1 MASNAPAN
9 QSQNTGLPLFYDS
22 LIPLQT
28 NVHTDLGMVE
38 RTTFPFAGRANAIP
52 ITIDEFV
59 MAQRYYPIVF
69 TPTDDGAPLALV
81 GMADGDN
88 LFVDADGNWRQDTY
102 VPAYVRRYPFLLAKL
117 TPEAADLSLCFDD
130 SSDLLSNTA
139 AQKMFSGTEPTELT
153 KNVLQFCE
161 QFEMAVQRTQAFMKE
176 MNDLKLLQDTE
187 ANATING
194 QTLNFRGFKAVDEA
208 KLQDIRGDVA
218 RKLVKNGMLGLVYAH
233 LFSLSN
239 MQGLMALA
247 QSLGRLPAQLTPVPD
262 VTQFPVNLN

>member
-1 MASNAPAN
+1 MASNAPVN
-9 QSQNTGLPLFYDS
+9 NGLPLFYQS
-22 LIPLQT
+22 LAPLQT

-38 RTTFPFAGRANAIP
+38 RTAFPFARNANAIP

-69 TPTDDGAPLALV
+69 TPQDDGAPLALV

-117 TPEAADLSLCFDD
+117 TPDATDLSLCFDD
-130 SSDLLSNTA
+130 SSNLLANE
-139 AQKMFSGTEPTELT
+139 AQQKLFAGTEATDLT

-161 QFEMAVQRTQAFMKE
+161 QFEIAVQRTQAFMRE
-176 MNDLKLLQDTE
+176 MNELKLLQDTE

-194 QTLNFRGFKAVDEA
+194 QTLNFRGFKAVDEV
-208 KLQDIRGDVA
+208 KFQELRGDTA
-218 RKLVKNGMLGLVYAH
+218 RKMVKNGMLGLVYAH

-247 QSLGRLPAQLTPVPD
+247 QSQGRLPKPDAQQPD
-262 VTQFPVNLN
+262 AGQFPINLN